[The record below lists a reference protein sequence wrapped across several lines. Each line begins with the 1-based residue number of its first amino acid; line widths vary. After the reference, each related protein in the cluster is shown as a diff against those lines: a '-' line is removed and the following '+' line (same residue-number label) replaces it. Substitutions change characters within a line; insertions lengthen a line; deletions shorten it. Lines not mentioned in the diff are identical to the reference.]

1 VGALVREL
9 FSVSL
14 YKRSQGRL
22 ARQAT
27 FAALAVI
34 VFLGAWSLHLHYK
47 GTFFNSQPAAED
59 GAQQTPAETA
69 EAGTTGSTSG
79 STKEFV
85 FVYVLPFALL
95 VSGVW
100 ASFRAVQLPGFA
112 DFLISVEGEMN
123 KVSWP
128 ARDELFRASVVVMFV
143 IFFLAGI
150 LFFYDLALTELMRFI
165 QWFLNKISSVLSGLL
180 GG

>member
-1 VGALVREL
+1 MGAFVREL

-34 VFLGAWSLHLHYK
+34 VALGAWSMHYYFQ
-47 GTFFNSQPAAED
+47 GSYVGG
-59 GAQQTPAETA
+59 GASATGEMTIDESTRAGAMSYTTA
-69 EAGTTGSTSG
+69 QAIRVYGLPIVVLLAG
-79 STKEFV
+79 
-85 FVYVLPFALL
+85 L
-95 VSGVW
+95 W
-100 ASFRAVQLPGFA
+100 ASFRIVQMPSFA

-128 ARDELFRASVVVMFV
+128 ARGELFRASVVVMFV
-143 IFFLAGI
+143 IFFLAAI
-150 LFFYDLALTELMRFI
+150 LFVYDLVLTEVMRGI
-165 QWFLNKISSVLSGLL
+165 AWVLDIFT
-180 GG
+180 